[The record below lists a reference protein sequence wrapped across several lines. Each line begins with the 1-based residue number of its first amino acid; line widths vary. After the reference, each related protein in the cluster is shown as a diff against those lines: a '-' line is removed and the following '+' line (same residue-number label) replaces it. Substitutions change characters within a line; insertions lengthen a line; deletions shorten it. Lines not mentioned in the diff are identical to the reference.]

1 MMLLLR
7 KQNYAKLLTFRY
19 FKAIIFFEFVLFNNI
34 ESLIGWF
41 CLEKIKKGNSLGFV
55 LCVLSQTDTLQ
66 LGCAFRLITLQ
77 PK

>member
-7 KQNYAKLLTFRY
+7 KQSYSKLLTFRY
-19 FKAIIFFEFVLFNNI
+19 FKAVIFFGFILFNNI
-34 ESLIGWF
+34 ESFVVRF
-41 CLEKIKKGNSLGFV
+41 CLEKIKNGDSFGFV